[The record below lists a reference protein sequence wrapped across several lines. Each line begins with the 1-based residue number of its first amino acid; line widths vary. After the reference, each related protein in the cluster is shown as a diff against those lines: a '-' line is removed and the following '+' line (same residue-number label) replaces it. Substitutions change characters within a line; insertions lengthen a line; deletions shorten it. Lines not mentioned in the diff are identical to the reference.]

1 MRVSL
6 GLAPVLTTA
15 VLLAA
20 APVALS
26 GQVVI
31 TVQGGVHLGGV
42 EPPAQS
48 LQQATGSRATGA
60 RGVTGEATS
69 AGTRI
74 GVGISRDWIL
84 DGGVAWSH
92 NSSRSAS
99 VGQPTP
105 PIGPRTLFA
114 SSTIQTRLTN
124 PANRLLLLGGVGP
137 ALIFERGDGT
147 PATRHT
153 NVGGLATLGAV
164 LHLDTRTALRL
175 DAQQYFFSGAIAD
188 GYTPHLG
195 TTPLRSADTRARHD
209 FVLLAGFSWR
219 AD

>member
-6 GLAPVLTTA
+6 GVVPVLTTA
-15 VLLAA
+15 VLLVA

-48 LQQATGSRATGA
+48 LQQATASRATGG

-124 PANRLLLLGGVGP
+124 PANRLMLLGGVGP

-164 LHLDTRTALRL
+164 LRLDTRTALRL
-175 DAQQYFFSGAIAD
+175 DAQQYFFSGGIAD
-188 GYTPHLG
+188 SYTPHLG
-195 TTPLRSADTRARHD
+195 TTPLRSADARARHD